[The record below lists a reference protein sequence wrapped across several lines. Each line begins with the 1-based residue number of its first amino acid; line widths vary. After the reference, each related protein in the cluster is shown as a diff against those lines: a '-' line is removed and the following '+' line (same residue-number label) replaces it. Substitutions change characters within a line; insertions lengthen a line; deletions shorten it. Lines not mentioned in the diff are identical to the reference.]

1 MYYLTNTIIP
11 NRDKDVKALL
21 QKAERG
27 ESSGKSG
34 NFLWYIYKKFGIMIN
49 IVQHEGGKTMASLWG
64 GRFEKEMD
72 QMVKQF
78 NASIGFDCR
87 MYEEDIAGSIAHVTM
102 LSEQGI
108 VTDKEAQAITAG
120 LEKIR
125 DGIRKGEITFAVD
138 DEDIH
143 MAIESRLIS
152 EIGDVGKKLHTARSR
167 NDQCQVDMRLYLKK
181 EIREILAALS
191 HLEEVILKKAESY
204 ADTLTVGFTHIQHAQ
219 PITLGFVF
227 MAYFQMFKRDI
238 DRLTDTYERM
248 DFCPLGA
255 GALAGTTLPI
265 NRHRT
270 AELLGFSAP
279 TENAMDSVSD
289 RDYTIEFLSD
299 ASISMM
305 HLSRWAEEFVWWNSQ
320 EFGFIDID
328 DSYCTGSSIMP
339 QKKNPDMAELLRGK
353 VGRVYGDLM
362 QMLTVMKGTPLAYN
376 KDFQED
382 KESLFDAVDTWKA
395 SLAIF
400 AGMLEKTEFRTD
412 RIEAQFA
419 KGFLNAT
426 DVAEHLVK
434 QNIPFREA
442 HSIVGRMVKA
452 CEQNGCGLEELT
464 DAQLASVDSRLS
476 QKALGDIS
484 VKACAAART
493 SFGGTATSEVKR
505 QIEAGYAYLAEISV
519 LD

>member
-1 MYYLTNTIIP
+1 
-11 NRDKDVKALL
+11 
-21 QKAERG
+21 
-27 ESSGKSG
+27 
-34 NFLWYIYKKFGIMIN
+34 
-49 IVQHEGGKTMASLWG
+49 MASLWG

-72 QMVKQF
+72 EIVKVF
-78 NASIGFDCR
+78 NASIGFDQR
-87 MYEEDIAGSIAHVTM
+87 MYNEDIDGSIAHVTM
-102 LSEQGI
+102 LAAQGI
-108 VTDKEAQAITAG
+108 VTKEESGKIIEG
-120 LEKIR
+120 LETIREKIR
-125 DGIRKGEITFAVD
+125 SGEITFNVE

-143 MAIESRLIS
+143 MGIESRLIA

-167 NDQCQVDMRLYLKK
+167 NDQCQVDGRMYLKK
-181 EIREILAALS
+181 EIGEILDRLYY
-191 HLEEVILKKAESY
+191 LEEVILEKAEKY
-204 ADTLTVGFTHIQHAQ
+204 ANCLTVGFTHIQHAQ

-238 DRLTDTYERM
+238 ERLHDTYHRM
-248 DFCPLGA
+248 NLCPLGA

-265 NRHRT
+265 DRHKT
-270 AELLGFSAP
+270 AKLLGFAAP

-289 RDYTIEFLSD
+289 RDYSIEFLSD

-320 EFGFIDID
+320 EFSFIDID

-362 QMLTVMKGTPLAYN
+362 QLLTVMKGTPLAYN

-395 SLAIF
+395 SITIF
-400 AGMLEKTEFRTD
+400 ANMLEKTEFRLD
-412 RIEAQFA
+412 QIEAQMA

-426 DVAEHLVK
+426 DIAEHFVK

-442 HSIVGRMVKA
+442 HEIVGRMVKV
-452 CEQNGCGLEELT
+452 CEVNGCQLEDLT
-464 DAQLASVDSRLS
+464 DEQLSEIDGRISKKS
-476 QKALGDIS
+476 LGDIS
-484 VKACAAART
+484 IKACVDARI
-493 SFGGTATSEVKR
+493 SFGGTAPSEVRR
-505 QIEAGYAYLAEISV
+505 QIAAGRAFLES
-519 LD
+519 LK